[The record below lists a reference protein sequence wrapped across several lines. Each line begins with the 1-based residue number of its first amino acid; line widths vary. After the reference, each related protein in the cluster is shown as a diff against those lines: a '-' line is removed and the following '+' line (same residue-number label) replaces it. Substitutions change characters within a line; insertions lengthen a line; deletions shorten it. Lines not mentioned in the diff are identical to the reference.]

1 MAERIHAN
9 AQVTVRNL
17 VREPLPP
24 LSGDYARAV
33 TGRAHRDDPA
43 LALSEHLIDELE
55 QAHYLL
61 ISTPMHN
68 YMVPAALKL
77 WLDYVVRIQR
87 SFTMVDGN
95 KEGLLEDRPTFVVVS
110 SGGNYLG
117 ARASQADF
125 LSPYLRHILGVIGL
139 HHVEFVHLQGLAQ
152 GPDVVAETCGRRA
165 RAWPTTPIS
174 PLPLPWS
181 PCMSTL
187 RLPYYQLSPRPTR
200 AWPPPRRPSK
210 PAASARG

>member
-1 MAERIHAN
+1 MPRVLLIECSPNEDASPGGQLAREMAERIHAN

-17 VREPLPP
+17 VREPLQP
-24 LSGDYARAV
+24 LCGDYARAV
-33 TGRAHRDDPA
+33 TGRAHREDPA
-43 LALSEHLIDELE
+43 LALSEQLIGEVE
-55 QAHYLL
+55 SAHYLV

-117 ARASQADF
+117 AKASQADF

-152 GPDVVAETCGRRA
+152 GPEVVAETLQQARA
-165 RAWPTTPIS
+165 RLANN
-174 PLPLPWS
+174 
-181 PCMSTL
+181 
-187 RLPYYQLSPRPTR
+187 PYFAAAPFPGV
-200 AWPPPRRPSK
+200 
-210 PAASARG
+210 PA